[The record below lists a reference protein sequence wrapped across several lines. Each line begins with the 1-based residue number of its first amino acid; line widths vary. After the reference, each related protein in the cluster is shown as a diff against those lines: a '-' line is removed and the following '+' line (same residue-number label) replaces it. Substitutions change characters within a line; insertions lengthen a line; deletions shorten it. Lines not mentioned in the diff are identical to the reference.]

1 MGGLHLV
8 ISYPHDKGLKV
19 GGGEGGGENCCY
31 SLNEF

>member
-19 GGGEGGGENCCY
+19 GGGEGGGRE
-31 SLNEF
+31 LLLFIE